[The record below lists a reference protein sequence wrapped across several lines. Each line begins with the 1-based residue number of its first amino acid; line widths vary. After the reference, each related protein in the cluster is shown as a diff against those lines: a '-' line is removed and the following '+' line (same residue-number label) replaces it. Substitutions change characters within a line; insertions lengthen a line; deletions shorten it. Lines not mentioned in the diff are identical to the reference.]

1 VTPRDTSLDD
11 LLEFVKAS
19 RGFDFTGYKRASVE
33 RRVRKRMGELD
44 IDELDAYIE
53 YLELNGDEFVELF
66 NTLLINVTSFFRD
79 PDIWSHLADD
89 VLPQLLAGAAPDRP
103 LRVWCAGCASGEEA
117 YTVAMVLARAL
128 GDDAFRERVK
138 IYATDIDEPALD
150 EARHGAYLPR
160 QLEHLDAAT
169 VDRFFERSDQR
180 FVFRKDL
187 RRCVI
192 FGRNDL
198 IQDAPISRID
208 LLVCRNTLM
217 YFTADT
223 QAQILRRF
231 HFALADDGA
240 MMLGKSEMII
250 THAELFTP
258 IDLRSRIFR
267 KVLRPTLRDR
277 VRVLAVDPG
286 DGASLGVAEN
296 LREAAYDASPN
307 AQIVLDAERSLV
319 MANAAAR
326 RLFKLGPADLGRPVQ
341 DLELSYRP
349 LELRGHLDALERE
362 PRTLDVGPVRLEGV
376 GQPRIFEVRL
386 IPLLGDGQ
394 WLGATVV
401 YEDQTDLVAIRSEMT
416 TTRRELEQTYEELQS
431 TVEELETTNEELQST
446 NEELETTN
454 EELQS
459 TNEELETMNEEL
471 QSTNEELETM
481 NDELRH
487 RTLELNDMNAFL
499 ETILT
504 TIGIAV
510 AVLDRRQEVQIWNS
524 QARELWGLS
533 ADEVSDQ
540 NWFGLDIG
548 LPVERLRGA
557 IRACLVGS
565 AEREEIVL
573 DAVNRR
579 GQAFRCQVVVLPMR
593 TGQGPEP
600 SGTILL
606 MESAEE

>member
-1 VTPRDTSLDD
+1 
-11 LLEFVKAS
+11 
-19 RGFDFTGYKRASVE
+19 
-33 RRVRKRMGELD
+33 
-44 IDELDAYIE
+44 
-53 YLELNGDEFVELF
+53 
-66 NTLLINVTSFFRD
+66 
-79 PDIWSHLADD
+79 
-89 VLPQLLAGAAPDRP
+89 
-103 LRVWCAGCASGEEA
+103 
-117 YTVAMVLARAL
+117 
-128 GDDAFRERVK
+128 
-138 IYATDIDEPALD
+138 
-150 EARHGAYLPR
+150 
-160 QLEHLDAAT
+160 
-169 VDRFFERSDQR
+169 
-180 FVFRKDL
+180 
-187 RRCVI
+187 
-192 FGRNDL
+192 
-198 IQDAPISRID
+198 
-208 LLVCRNTLM
+208 
-217 YFTADT
+217 
-223 QAQILRRF
+223 
-231 HFALADDGA
+231 
-240 MMLGKSEMII
+240 
-250 THAELFTP
+250 
-258 IDLRSRIFR
+258 
-267 KVLRPTLRDR
+267 
-277 VRVLAVDPG
+277 
-286 DGASLGVAEN
+286 
-296 LREAAYDASPN
+296 
-307 AQIVLDAERSLV
+307 

-362 PRTLDVGPVRLEGV
+362 PRTLDVGPVRLEGI

-600 SGTILL
+600 AGTILL